1 MDIDHIKLLIQ
12 HKEKEIKD
20 LQRILSQLQIDEGS
34 KVIEVLHQVPK
45 SSTEAEIL
53 TALKTLVQKEGTVI
67 YYCKETRG
75 KRRHFINK
83 GTILKK
89 DKRFFHIKTQGG
101 DIIRRTPKYT
111 RTVAIIEE

>member
-1 MDIDHIKLLIQ
+1 MDYKSHTGAATGIGESAIVDYYSGKQSI
-12 HKEKEIKD
+12 
-20 LQRILSQLQIDEGS
+20 
-34 KVIEVLHQVPK
+34 VAK

-53 TALKTLVQKEGTVI
+53 TALKTSVQKEGTVI